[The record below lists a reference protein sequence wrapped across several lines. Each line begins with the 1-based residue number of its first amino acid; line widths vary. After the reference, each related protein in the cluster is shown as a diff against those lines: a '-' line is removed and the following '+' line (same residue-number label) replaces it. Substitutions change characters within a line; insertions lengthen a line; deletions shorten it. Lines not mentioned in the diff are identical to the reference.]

1 MHQADDCEENSI
13 PVWRRENTE
22 MNNTDT
28 FTLKEI
34 ISRLERMGID
44 DPLSAKVDLTDGEKF
59 VPVDGF
65 FFVNNTICLISDKVE
80 ADRDEF
86 TQRVRELEEVLKP
99 FAHPDLSAIMS
110 GNADGVESPVFGR
123 NRAQL
128 KIKHF
133 KKAKELLS

>member
-1 MHQADDCEENSI
+1 
-13 PVWRRENTE
+13 

-34 ISRLERMGID
+34 ISRLERMG
-44 DPLSAKVDLTDGEKF
+44 VDTPEVSKLLITDGEKF

-65 FFVNNTICLISDKVE
+65 FFVNDSICLVSDSVE
-80 ADRDEF
+80 ADRRELN
-86 TQRVRELEEVLKP
+86 QRVRELEEALKP
-99 FAHPDLSAIMS
+99 FAHPDLSAIMG
-110 GNADGVESPVFGR
+110 GNANGVESPVFGR
-123 NRAQL
+123 NSAQL